1 MFPIFV
7 FIVFYIVICSLFLML
22 MRVNK
27 TLRKVL
33 YALSRSYT
41 IIGSVLEALSE
52 NDVDIEYVRDVL
64 ASELEFADIIA
75 EEYGQKQ

>member
-1 MFPIFV
+1 MFPILA
-7 FIVFYIVICSLFLML
+7 FIVFYIVIFSLFLML

-33 YALSRSYT
+33 YALARSYT
-41 IIGSVLEALSE
+41 IIGSVLEAL
-52 NDVDIEYVRDVL
+52 
-64 ASELEFADIIA
+64 SELEFADIIA

>member
-1 MFPIFV
+1 MFQILV
-7 FIVFYIVICSLFLML
+7 LIVFYIVICSLFLML

-27 TLRKVL
+27 KLREVL
-33 YALSRSYT
+33 YALARSYT

-52 NDVDIEYVRDVL
+52 NDADIEYVRDILV
-64 ASELEFADIIA
+64 SELEFADIIA